1 MEIVAYSSEHHDG
14 VVALWR
20 EAFHYDEPRN
30 EPDAVIGVKLAVQPE
45 LFFVAVEGGQ
55 VIGTALSGFDGHRGW
70 VHRVAVVPQ
79 YRLKGIGRALMKHV
93 EEALTALG
101 CAKLN
106 LQVRTDNHEVVSFYK
121 ALGYVTEE
129 RISMGKPL

>member
-1 MEIVAYSSEHHDG
+1 MEIVSYSSEHHDG

-20 EAFHYDEPRN
+20 EAFHYAQARN
-30 EPDAVIGVKLAVQPE
+30 EPDAVISAKLAVQPE
-45 LFFVAVEGGQ
+45 LFFIATEDGQ

-70 VHRVAVVPQ
+70 VHRVAVSQ
-79 YRLKGIGRALMKHV
+79 ERRLQGIGRALMKRV
-93 EEALTALG
+93 EEAMTALG

-106 LQVRTDNHEVVSFYK
+106 LQVRSDNHEVEGFYK
-121 ALGYVTEE
+121 ALGYETED

>member
-1 MEIVAYSSEHHDG
+1 MEIVPYSSERHDG

-20 EAFHYDEPRN
+20 EAFPDDAPRN
-30 EPDAVIGVKLAVQPE
+30 QPDAVIGAKLAVQPE

-55 VIGTALSGFDGHRGW
+55 VIGTAMSGFDGHRGW
-70 VHRVAVVPQ
+70 VHRVAVSQ
-79 YRLKGIGRALMKHV
+79 ERRLQGIGRALMKRV
-93 EEALTALG
+93 EEAMTALG

-106 LQVRTDNHEVVSFYK
+106 LQVRSDNHEVEGFYK
-121 ALGYVTEE
+121 ALGYETED